1 MKDLEHQDSMNNAY
15 PNLPY
20 RIGAPSMVFGEDLL
34 ENVRLLAEHVD
45 HIEIILFH
53 TPFLHN
59 IPGPKEIRTLREIGK
74 QKDVTFTVHL
84 PDSLE
89 IASSDRL
96 RRKESL
102 ELARKLFLELAEVD
116 LSHYVL
122 HIPFTAPTLVPV
134 PNLYFHT
141 GDEQDWDGWT
151 KRALESLEVLYEGIG
166 QGNKL
171 LVENI
176 NYSPSFLEPFWEE
189 GFCGF
194 CLDIGHLVLGQEDVM
209 GVMKQYLN
217 VTRAIHLH
225 GVRGYEEHL
234 SLSVMPR
241 DLLAGWLRYLKKAS
255 FQGVLLLEMFSP
267 RDLGES
273 MDILLERP

>member
-1 MKDLEHQDSMNNAY
+1 MRGLAYEGSMNNAY
-15 PNLPY
+15 LKLPY
-20 RIGAPSMVFGEDLL
+20 KIGAASMVFGEDLL
-34 ENVRLLAEHVD
+34 ENVRLLAELLD
-45 HIEIILFH
+45 HIEIILFY
-53 TPFLHN
+53 TPSLHN

-89 IASSDRL
+89 IASSDRS

-102 ELARKLFLELAEVD
+102 ELARKLCLELAEVD
-116 LSHYVL
+116 LRHYVL

-134 PNLYFHT
+134 PDLYFNA

-151 KRALESLEVLYEGIG
+151 KRALESLEVLHEGIG

-189 GFCGF
+189 SFCEF
-194 CLDIGHLVLGQEDVM
+194 CLDIGHLMLGQEDVM
-209 GVMKQYLN
+209 GVMKQYLD
-217 VTRAIHLH
+217 VARVIHLH
-225 GVRGYEEHL
+225 GVRRYEEHL
-234 SLSVMPR
+234 SLSIMPR

-255 FQGVLLLEMFSP
+255 FQGVIVLEVFNP
-267 RDLGES
+267 QDLEES
-273 MDILLERP
+273 IDILLRFS

>member
-1 MKDLEHQDSMNNAY
+1 MWK
-15 PNLPY
+15 
-20 RIGAPSMVFGEDLL
+20 IGAPSMVFGEDLL
-34 ENVRLLAEHVD
+34 ENVRLLAENVD

-53 TPFLHN
+53 TPSLHN

-74 QKDVTFTVHL
+74 QKNVTFTVHL

-89 IASSDRL
+89 IASSNVS
-96 RRKESL
+96 RRKESI
-102 ELARKLFLELAEVD
+102 ELARKICLELAEVD
-116 LSHYVL
+116 LRHYVL

-134 PNLYFHT
+134 PDLYFHT
-141 GDEQDWDGWT
+141 GNEQDWDGWT
-151 KRALESLEVLYEGIG
+151 KRALESLGALHEGIG

-189 GFCGF
+189 GFCEF
-194 CLDIGHLVLGQEDVM
+194 CLDIGHLMLGQEDVM
-209 GVMKQYLN
+209 GVMKQYLD
-217 VTRAIHLH
+217 VARVIHLH

-234 SLSVMPR
+234 SLSILPR
-241 DLLAGWLRYLKKAS
+241 ALLDGWLRYLKMAS

-267 RDLGES
+267 RDLEES
-273 MDILLERP
+273 MDILLERS

>member
-1 MKDLEHQDSMNNAY
+1 MRDLEYQDSMSNSY
-15 PNLPY
+15 PKLPY
-20 RIGAPSMVFGEDLL
+20 KIGAPSMVFGEDLL
-34 ENVRLLAEHVD
+34 ENVRLLAENVD

-53 TPFLHN
+53 TPSLHN

-74 QKDVTFTVHL
+74 QKNVTFTVHL

-89 IASSDRL
+89 IASSNVS
-96 RRKESL
+96 RRKESI
-102 ELARKLFLELAEVD
+102 ELARKICLELAEVD
-116 LSHYVL
+116 LRHYVL

-134 PNLYFHT
+134 PDLYFHT
-141 GDEQDWDGWT
+141 GNEQDWDGWT
-151 KRALESLEVLYEGIG
+151 KRALESLGALHEGIG

-189 GFCGF
+189 GFCEF
-194 CLDIGHLVLGQEDVM
+194 CLDIGHLMLGQEDVM
-209 GVMKQYLN
+209 GVMKQYLD
-217 VTRAIHLH
+217 VARVIHLH

-234 SLSVMPR
+234 SLSILPR
-241 DLLAGWLRYLKKAS
+241 ALLDGWLRYLKMAS

-267 RDLGES
+267 RDLEES
-273 MDILLERP
+273 MDILLERS

>member
-1 MKDLEHQDSMNNAY
+1 MSKFS
-15 PNLPY
+15 PKVPY
-20 RIGAPSMVFGEDLL
+20 KIGAPSMVFGENLL

-53 TPFLHN
+53 TPSLHN
-59 IPGPKEIRTLREIGK
+59 IPGPKEIRTLRETGK

-89 IASSDRL
+89 IASSDRA
-96 RRKESL
+96 RREESL
-102 ELARKLFLELAEVD
+102 ELAREICLKLEGLD
-116 LSHYVL
+116 PKHYVL

-141 GDEQDWDGWT
+141 GNERDWDGWT
-151 KRALESLEVLYEGIG
+151 KRALESLEVLHEGVG

-176 NYSPSFLEPFWEE
+176 NYSPSFLEPFWEK
-189 GFCGF
+189 GFSEL
-194 CLDIGHLVLGQEDVM
+194 CLDIGHLMLGQEDVEE
-209 GVMKQYLN
+209 VMKRYLQ

-225 GVRGYEEHL
+225 GVRGYDEHL
-234 SLSVMPR
+234 SLSILPENIVH
-241 DLLAGWLRYLKKAS
+241 GWLRCLKMVS
-255 FQGVLLLEMFSP
+255 YQGLIVLEVFNPQDLE
-267 RDLGES
+267 ES
-273 MDILLERP
+273 MDLLLRFA

>member
-1 MKDLEHQDSMNNAY
+1 MWK
-15 PNLPY
+15 
-20 RIGAPSMVFGEDLL
+20 IGAPSMVFGDDLL

-53 TPFLHN
+53 TPSLHN

-89 IASSDRL
+89 IACSDRF

-102 ELARKLFLELAEVD
+102 ELARKLCLELAEVD
-116 LSHYVL
+116 LRHYVL

-151 KRALESLEVLYEGIG
+151 KRALESLEVLHEGIG

-189 GFCGF
+189 GFCEF
-194 CLDIGHLVLGQEDVM
+194 CLDTGHLMLGQEDVM
-209 GVMKQYLN
+209 GVMKQYLD

-225 GVRGYEEHL
+225 GVRGYDEHL
-234 SLSVMPR
+234 SLSILPR
-241 DLLAGWLRYLKKAS
+241 SLVQRWLRYLKMAS
-255 FQGVLLLEMFSP
+255 YQGVIVLEVFNP
-267 RDLGES
+267 QDLEAS